1 MNLQENIHRIR
12 QMMGLNEM
20 HESNDYGYFKD
31 KSNIHDYDAILFG
44 YFKNELPPKY
54 NGWEASLKMMSKEE
68 YLQKCAKLQ
77 ETSYSDQYGFIVPE
91 QVKNIE
97 NKMSQGIKY
106 DIPYLNYVEKTQEGR
121 HRVVAASNLGQE
133 KIPVLILTKEEKEE
147 EDFVQSN
154 ISTMIGKWN
163 DLTEIN
169 GKYYCVFNKS
179 ETSFYAPI
187 HDLLSSIVPD
197 YDYYFLDHL
206 FDIENSPSTYGSNPQ
221 EFILKAIKNKDR
233 GLLKYLRHKPYY
245 DGYSDNVNQEIL
257 NWAVVLK
264 AMINNNSVI
273 WDTVKKTKD
282 KYYLRILD
290 TIKENFN
297 EFKNCK
303 DMLEKISESQYY
315 VKKYD
320 LLSVENNNSL
330 YDLTQEDVIKIE
342 NLMNK

>member
-1 MNLQENIHRIR
+1 MNLKENIHRIR

-20 HESNDYGYFKD
+20 SESNDY
-31 KSNIHDYDAILFG
+31 G

-77 ETSYSDQYGFIVPE
+77 ETSYIEQYGYIVPE

-106 DIPYLNYVEKTQEGR
+106 DIPYLNYVEKSQEGR

-133 KIPVLILTKEEKEE
+133 KIPVLILTKEE

-169 GKYYCVFNKS
+169 GNYYCVFDKS
-179 ETSFYAPI
+179 

-206 FDIENSPSTYGSNPQ
+206 FNIEKSPSIYGSNPQ
-221 EFILKAIKNKDR
+221 EFILKTIKNKLYTSIDF
-233 GLLKYLRHKPYY
+233 KYLRYKPYY

-264 AMINNNSVI
+264 AMINNDSVI
-273 WDTVKKTKD
+273 WDTVRITKD

-303 DMLEKISESQYY
+303 DMLKRISESQYY